1 MRYGTISLSS
11 LQPSEFIF
19 FTSYT
24 LARLLLLAS
33 SFLTLLE
40 NYDLQLQLQ
49 HLSPHSL
56 ALVMIFVHFCKM
68 YVGDAVIGTP
78 VLPLPHAASLW

>member
-1 MRYGTISLSS
+1 MWYGTISLSS

-33 SFLTLLE
+33 SFFLTLLE
-40 NYDLQLQLQ
+40 NYDLQLQ

-68 YVGDAVIGTP
+68 YVGDAIVGTP

>member
-33 SFLTLLE
+33 SFFLTLLE
-40 NYDLQLQLQ
+40 NYDHQLQ

>member
-33 SFLTLLE
+33 SFFLTLLE
-40 NYDLQLQLQ
+40 NYDLQLQ

>member
-1 MRYGTISLSS
+1 MWYGTISLSS

-33 SFLTLLE
+33 SFFLTLLE
-40 NYDLQLQLQ
+40 NYDLQLQ

>member
-33 SFLTLLE
+33 SFFLTLLE
-40 NYDLQLQLQ
+40 NYDLQ

-78 VLPLPHAASLW
+78 VLPLPHDASLW